1 MPCSRTRLSRNPS
14 TTCSR
19 RLFDQAVLW
28 IVQAIEAA
36 GIAIIVL
43 GGVVATA
50 LFLRRLSRTD
60 GFSDSYHRYRE
71 NLGRAILLGL
81 EFLVAADIMRRVR
94 RHPGPRDDAC
104 LGPRGV
110 HRHADVARVGRGL
123 RAQSLMTR
131 PTALLALVAV
141 LGTFL
146 IFGGLDRRYLWDD
159 EAETALL
166 AQRVLRFGVPV
177 AWDGASLISHECGA
191 DYDDNYL
198 WQQTPWLPIYLAA
211 ASLALLDV

>member
-1 MPCSRTRLSRNPS
+1 MPCSRTRRSRNPS

-19 RLFDQAVLW
+19 RLFDQTVLW

-81 EFLVAADIMRRVR
+81 EFLVAADIIGTVAVAPTFRN
-94 RHPGPRDDAC
+94 
-104 LGPRGV
+104 RGV
-110 HRHADVARVGRGL
+110 LGLIVATARYSSGSPC
-123 RAQSLMTR
+123 RASWICSVSSL
-131 PTALLALVAV
+131 LKKVAAGFV
-141 LGTFL
+141 S
-146 IFGGLDRRYLWDD
+146 
-159 EAETALL
+159 
-166 AQRVLRFGVPV
+166 P
-177 AWDGASLISHECGA
+177 ECH
-191 DYDDNYL
+191 
-198 WQQTPWLPIYLAA
+198 PAA
-211 ASLALLDV
+211 AVFE